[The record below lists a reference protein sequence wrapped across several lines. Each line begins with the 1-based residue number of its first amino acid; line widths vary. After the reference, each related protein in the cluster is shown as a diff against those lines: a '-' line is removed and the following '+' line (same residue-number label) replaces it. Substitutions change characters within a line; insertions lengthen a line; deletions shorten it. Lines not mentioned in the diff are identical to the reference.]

1 MTVRT
6 ELEQE
11 FEFLVQCV
19 NPTLHDGD
27 NGQIRPLPTSEFDW
41 DRVLELANAHGVVPL
56 LNRTLQSQDD
66 SRIPE
71 NVLSRLSSYTQSI
84 TLENVRLAGELHTIA
99 NAFENEGIRW
109 LPFKGLILAEAS
121 YGDLTR
127 RSFKDIDLLIH
138 PEDLS
143 QAVDILEASGFEREN
158 SLPRLDDSLVRG
170 GPITGSLVAEYTLH
184 RSNIEVEVR
193 CSVGEPD
200 LPFTP
205 DFETLWSR
213 RTTVEVANNKVPAL
227 SPEDRLLVLAYHGTK
242 HNWHRLKWICDFA
255 AAATASNIDWSMLT
269 RQAKTHGIERK
280 VLIGILLSEMLFDI
294 DILRDSRHRLQTDDC
309 SAELATQVVDRF
321 AKGTQPRPSNTDRA
335 IYNLKASDSPRD
347 WLPIL
352 LSYTELRPNSL
363 EYRFLPLPGLF
374 HPIYYF
380 TIPLRPVTILGNRL
394 VETLFD

>member
-6 ELEQE
+6 KLESE
-11 FEFLVQCV
+11 FEFLVKCV

-27 NGQIRPLPTSEFDW
+27 NGQIQPLPTSEFDW

-56 LNRTLQSQDD
+56 LNRALQSQDD
-66 SRIPE
+66 SPIPE
-71 NVLSRLSSYTQSI
+71 NVLSRLHDHTQSI
-84 TLENVRLAGELHTIA
+84 TLENVRLASELHTIA
-99 NAFENEGIRW
+99 NGFENQGIRW
-109 LPFKGLILAEAS
+109 LPFKGLILAEAL

-184 RSNIEVEVR
+184 RSNVEIEVR

-205 DFETLWSR
+205 DFQALWSR
-213 RTTVEVANNKVPAL
+213 RTTVEVANKKVPAL
-227 SPEDRLLVLAYHGTK
+227 SPEDRVLMLAYHGTK

-255 AAATASNIDWSMLT
+255 AAATCSNIDWSILT
-269 RQAKTHGIERK
+269 KRAKRHGIERK
-280 VLIGILLSEMLFDI
+280 MLIGISLSEMLFDI
-294 DILRDSRHRLQTDDC
+294 NIPCDSHDYLKTDNY

-321 AKGTQPRPSNTDRA
+321 ARETQPRPSNTERA
-335 IYNLKASDSPRD
+335 IYNLKASGSPRD

-394 VETLFD
+394 VKTLFY